1 MAAAAP
7 DWLVLQVNPDWFD
20 RYSNRVEEYR
30 LPKGKAARQEYAEVM
45 GTDGRTL
52 LTAIYTPTAPVWL
65 RQIPAVEILRRVWVQ
80 QFHAPDAPG
89 VAHLR
94 AGADLPPAARW
105 IHSPYDAEVRYG
117 TKRSTHWAG
126 FKVHLTETCDPEGV
140 HLITQVQTTAA
151 LAGDVTQVRAIQTE
165 LQAKGLAPKTHI
177 GDAGYTS
184 AEEFVTSRTERGI
197 ELFGPIRK
205 DNQWQAQAAQ
215 GYGLTAFQIDWEQHS
230 VTCPQGKQS
239 RYWKPG
245 LAVCGRAITK
255 AVFHKA
261 DCQSCTV
268 RSLCTRSTE
277 EPRSITFRERAEH
290 AALQQARTDQQSA
303 AFKAAIVVRAG
314 VEGTISQG
322 VRAFEVRQTRYIGLA
337 RTHLQHILTA
347 VAMNLVRLVAWW
359 QGAQHA
365 GTRMSH
371 FAVLAPAGT

>member
-1 MAAAAP
+1 MSLSLERLNAIPADTARIARASFPKSTVAMQLRDHLGTLYDNSLFADLFSPLGPPALAPWRLALICVLQFVAGLTDRQAADAVRGHLDWKYALGLELTDAGFHFAVLSDFRERLLTGGLEQQLLDTLLAHCQAQGWVKAGGRQRTDSTHVLGAIRAMNRLESIGETLRAALNALAAAAP

-52 LTAIYTPTAPVWL
+52 LTAIYNPTAPVWL

-151 LAGDVTQVRAIQTE
+151 LAGDVT
-165 LQAKGLAPKTHI
+165 
-177 GDAGYTS
+177 
-184 AEEFVTSRTERGI
+184 
-197 ELFGPIRK
+197 
-205 DNQWQAQAAQ
+205 
-215 GYGLTAFQIDWEQHS
+215 
-230 VTCPQGKQS
+230 
-239 RYWKPG
+239 
-245 LAVCGRAITK
+245 
-255 AVFHKA
+255 
-261 DCQSCTV
+261 
-268 RSLCTRSTE
+268 
-277 EPRSITFRERAEH
+277 
-290 AALQQARTDQQSA
+290 
-303 AFKAAIVVRAG
+303 
-314 VEGTISQG
+314 
-322 VRAFEVRQTRYIGLA
+322 
-337 RTHLQHILTA
+337 
-347 VAMNLVRLVAWW
+347 
-359 QGAQHA
+359 
-365 GTRMSH
+365 
-371 FAVLAPAGT
+371 